1 MIGLEALQDLRDRVA
16 KYESQY
22 ETINNDSMS
31 YVKIFNLS
39 TKLMVN
45 HIYGRMAKDVV
56 PALMAWHIGTR
67 PIYLCR
73 PGQTL
78 SGIVTDAED
87 YVNRT
92 RINMDDFDFKN
103 ISEQRSGLRGD
114 TLGPNGQRFSQE
126 LLEFCTK
133 GTHDFVKKRASVR
146 DRCSFAGTS
155 GAGEFMKE
163 PLRIYTS
170 TMPRAYETVAWD
182 GYEVTQ
188 KSNLNPLDKGDYA
201 GIDLVNIKSSNPEWY
216 GRLERDPFKTRYV
229 KTFSAWRSFLS
240 RACDSDFLEAKAIAI

>member
-1 MIGLEALQDLRDRVA
+1 MRLCLLFRDD
-16 KYESQY
+16 
-22 ETINNDSMS
+22 DSMS
-31 YVKIFNLS
+31 YIKIFNLS

-73 PGQTL
+73 PGQTV
-78 SGIVTDAED
+78 SGIITDAED

-92 RINMDDFDFKN
+92 RINLDDFDFKN
-103 ISEQRSGLRGD
+103 ATEQRRGLRGD

-133 GTHDFVKKRASVR
+133 EAQTYRNRRASVR
-146 DRCSFAGTS
+146 DLCSFAGTS

-170 TMPRAYETVAWD
+170 TMPRAYETVAWE
-182 GYEVTQ
+182 GYEVSQ
-188 KSNLNPLDKGDYA
+188 KSNLNPLDKGDFA
-201 GIDLVNIKSSNPEWY
+201 GVELEHIKTSNPEFYDELESDPYTTRY
-216 GRLERDPFKTRYV
+216 GRLGRT
-229 KTFSAWRSFLS
+229 
-240 RACDSDFLEAKAIAI
+240 CI